1 MKERDHLRGRPI
13 SEVGMMMM
21 MMVIIIIIIILKE
34 VGCDGLDWI
43 QLAQV

>member
-1 MKERDHLRGRPI
+1 MKERDHLRGI
-13 SEVGMMMM
+13 SEVGMIMMM
-21 MMVIIIIIIILKE
+21 MMIIIIIIILKE